1 MGLDRFGGW
10 QTLAASAER
19 LGGWEPSR
27 VYWAR
32 HRRGYRIAEAPFA
45 FLIPVVVSGLFLLSI
60 TNLAFNRSVGFAVG
74 FPLLG
79 IGLSF
84 LGLGLALFSRLP
96 ERWGLISANCLF
108 LMMSFCSIIA
118 PN

>member
-1 MGLDRFGGW
+1 MTTLSRLILASLLLGLPG
-10 QTLAASAER
+10 LIIIA
-19 LGGWEPSR
+19 R

-45 FLIPVVVSGLFLLSI
+45 FLIPVIVFGLFLLSI
-60 TNLAFNRSVGFAVG
+60 TNLAFNWSVGFAVG

-79 IGLSF
+79 IGLPF